1 MRRLVRRNYSIAAL
15 GLGLALFVALAIG
28 FSRSSEAQLPVAD
41 YMMTQ
46 VKDVTLDYAIPST
59 LTPAVTADEA
69 ILSARKFEVSGAGAT
84 VQSARL
90 AIYND
95 LQHKN
100 VFIWAV
106 SLEGLNELGG
116 AGPVAGTHPTRSVF
130 TRAVVFVSALEPNL
144 VLGAYQAGPPQ

>member
-1 MRRLVRRNYSIAAL
+1 MRRLVRRRTSIAAVSL
-15 GLGLALFVALAIG
+15 GLVVFVGLAIG
-28 FSRSSEAQLPVAD
+28 SSRSSEAQLPVAE

-46 VKDVTLDYAIPST
+46 VKDVTLDYAVPST
-59 LTPAVTADEA
+59 LTAAVTVDQA
-69 ILSARKFEVSGAGAT
+69 ISSARNFEVTGAGAT

-116 AGPVAGTHPTRSVF
+116 AGPVTGGQRTRSRL